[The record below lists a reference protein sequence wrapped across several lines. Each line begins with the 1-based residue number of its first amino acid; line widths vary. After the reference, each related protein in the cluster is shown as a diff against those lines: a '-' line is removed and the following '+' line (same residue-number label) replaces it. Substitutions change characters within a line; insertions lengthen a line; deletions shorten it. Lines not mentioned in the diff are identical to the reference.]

1 MSTPHQASAQHE
13 GSETARRGASV
24 VHAVT
29 SRTTEASTATS
40 EEQQTAVLAR
50 GRTTGTRTS
59 AAIGSLFRRLL
70 PSTTT
75 IRRRSS
81 SMFSYSRGS
90 RSSTRGRRGFEQQ
103 SAGTVEGAQPQPPPP
118 PPPPAELQQEVQRTQ
133 QQQASASS
141 SSSSTMHHQTRGL
154 GAAPRL
160 QQPFLN
166 AALANSTPFGGRA
179 GGPSSSSSGSRNN
192 TGQAA
197 PPPSRGG
204 SSGVQLP
211 NQLQTVQQASSS
223 SSRARNVAS
232 TGVTGVPSQQQLPSD
247 DMAEVSASST
257 AREDSTSDTNSAR
270 QIPPDPAAIVRE
282 RDAVARQ
289 RLRSLPETPRDHRD
303 QNLPRPNPIIQPF
316 SLLPG
321 STTTTGAAAGAS
333 SSSSSSAARPPFD
346 PAIPRIQYDYP
357 RNTTGSSN
365 RLFADDANNANANTF
380 TELFDQAARNVSQF
394 VQSVLSPAPTGRDL
408 MYSSS
413 SSSSKNAGGF
423 MAGSKAPAMSSELVD
438 PDEPPPPWPEPSQE
452 ELDTLS
458 WKERCA
464 ISEARAA
471 ALQRRYDWLEGKK
484 HNTDEILLR
493 QQHMFRRMS
502 ALDQH
507 EYQQQIEALKKIK
520 EELFAQNQA
529 VEQQKSELQVS
540 NMLYQSTIIMY
551 DNHMVILM
559 LCYSSLLYSV
569 SERLYHACQIKFC
582 LGGKNFQHDKFS
594 GNSLLRSDVQCVSGQ
609 AQLSK

>member
-1 MSTPHQASAQHE
+1 MSTPDQASAQQE

-24 VHAVT
+24 VQAVT

-40 EEQQTAVLAR
+40 EEPQTAVLAR
-50 GRTTGTRTS
+50 GRTAGTRTS
-59 AAIGSLFRRLL
+59 TAIGSLFRRLL

-90 RSSTRGRRGFEQQ
+90 RSSTRGRRGFEQ
-103 SAGTVEGAQPQPPPP
+103 SAGTVEGDQPQPPPP

-223 SSRARNVAS
+223 SSRARNVVA
-232 TGVTGVPSQQQLPSD
+232 TGLTGVPSQQQLPSD
-247 DMAEVSASST
+247 DMAEVSARST
-257 AREDSTSDTNSAR
+257 RDSTSDTNSAR

-289 RLRSLPETPRDHRD
+289 RLLSLPETPRDRRN

-321 STTTTGAAAGAS
+321 STTTGAAAAS
-333 SSSSSSAARPPFD
+333 SSSSSSAARPLD
-346 PAIPRIQYDYP
+346 PSIPRIQYDYP

-413 SSSSKNAGGF
+413 
-423 MAGSKAPAMSSELVD
+423 L
-438 PDEPPPPWPEPSQE
+438 
-452 ELDTLS
+452 
-458 WKERCA
+458 
-464 ISEARAA
+464 
-471 ALQRRYDWLEGKK
+471 
-484 HNTDEILLR
+484 
-493 QQHMFRRMS
+493 
-502 ALDQH
+502 
-507 EYQQQIEALKKIK
+507 
-520 EELFAQNQA
+520 
-529 VEQQKSELQVS
+529 
-540 NMLYQSTIIMY
+540 
-551 DNHMVILM
+551 
-559 LCYSSLLYSV
+559 
-569 SERLYHACQIKFC
+569 
-582 LGGKNFQHDKFS
+582 
-594 GNSLLRSDVQCVSGQ
+594 
-609 AQLSK
+609 